1 MVGYEEIILSIVAF
15 IGSAGIIGA
24 SLTYYFD
31 KRKQIKFREQE
42 YKETRYKAIIL
53 QMRILRNPDNFRY
66 YKLKRP
72 DWQTI
77 NDVENELE
85 DEWYNSI
92 LFASDDVIKSL
103 KEFILKPD
111 DYRNYAKTAFAMRK
125 DLWNKKTSLEPK
137 EIDV

>member
-1 MVGYEEIILSIVAF
+1 MVGYDEIILSIVAF

-31 KRKQIKFREQE
+31 KRKQIKLREQE

-53 QMRILRNPDNFRY
+53 QMRILRNPDNFKY
-66 YKLKRP
+66 YRTERP

-77 NDVENELE
+77 KDVENELE

-103 KEFILKPD
+103 KEFILKPE

>member
-1 MVGYEEIILSIVAF
+1 
-15 IGSAGIIGA
+15 
-24 SLTYYFD
+24 
-31 KRKQIKFREQE
+31 
-42 YKETRYKAIIL
+42 
-53 QMRILRNPDNFRY
+53 MRILRNPDNFRY

-111 DYRNYAKTAFAMRK
+111 DYRNYAKTAFSNEGKTFGTRRQVWS
-125 DLWNKKTSLEPK
+125 LKKSMFKIAILTVS
-137 EIDV
+137 V